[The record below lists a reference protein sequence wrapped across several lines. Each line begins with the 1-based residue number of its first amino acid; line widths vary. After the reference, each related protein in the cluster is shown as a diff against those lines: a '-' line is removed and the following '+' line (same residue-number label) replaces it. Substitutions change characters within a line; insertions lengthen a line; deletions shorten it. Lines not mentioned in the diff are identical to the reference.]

1 VLVLELVGEE
11 IEPSEELRL
20 RHSNRD
26 RDRDRVPWSSVRLRL
41 GFFGSQFH

>member
-11 IEPSEELRL
+11 IEPSEGLRL
-20 RHSNRD
+20 RHSHRD
-26 RDRDRVPWSSVRLRL
+26 RDRDRVPWSCVRLRL